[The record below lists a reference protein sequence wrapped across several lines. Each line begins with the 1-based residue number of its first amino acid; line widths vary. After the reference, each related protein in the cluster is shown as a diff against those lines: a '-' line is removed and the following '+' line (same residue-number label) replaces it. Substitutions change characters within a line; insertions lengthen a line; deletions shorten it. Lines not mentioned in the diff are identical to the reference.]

1 LNGAPGDQFALG
13 MKGCCKIALDLRRDG
28 DEMSHL
34 FFVTLG
40 WAILL
45 ILTLNGL
52 LMTFK
57 PLWMRYLPGWLQW
70 TGPFHGDPGHVYRY
84 PIPLWQFRFK
94 GIIYLVGCAFVWWNV
109 WKRFAH

>member
-1 LNGAPGDQFALG
+1 
-13 MKGCCKIALDLRRDG
+13 
-28 DEMSHL
+28 MSHL

-40 WAILL
+40 WVILL
-45 ILTLNGL
+45 VVTLNGL

-84 PIPLWQFRFK
+84 PIPLWQFRLK
-94 GIIYLVGCAFVWWNV
+94 GIIYLSCSAFVWWSI